1 MKFHFSLKTIIPLFV
16 LTGLIF
22 AGLLYVTESTYA
34 HLANPIL
41 FVTLI
46 VGAAPLFYDIS
57 RSILHKQFGVDLI
70 ALAAIAGSLIFG
82 QYVAGTVI
90 LLMLSGGEA
99 LEGFALRRARKELT
113 SLINNAPTT
122 AHRKEGDR
130 VVDISAAD
138 VQVGDTILVKP
149 GEVIPVDGRVTSG
162 TSMVDESALT
172 GEPIPVQKSVF
183 SEVMSGSVSED
194 GVLEIEALRPSTDSK
209 YERIIRLVKEAEE
222 NKAPFVRLAD
232 RYSVWFTSIAFILAF
247 ASWVVTR
254 DPVRAL
260 AVLVVATPC
269 PLILATPIAFAS
281 GISRAAKRGI
291 IVKNGGV
298 LEQLGEARTL
308 AFDKTGTLTLGIPSV
323 LEIRTFG
330 SKQEDDILRIAA
342 SLDQLSTHTL
352 AKSITQEAIKRKLT
366 WEYPTAF
373 EETFGKGVSGT
384 VHHHT
389 YHFGSMSFLKKHGID
404 VSHALQKEHDE
415 LQDDGKM
422 IVYLADSQHVLG
434 AITFADHVRP
444 QVRELFRGIERLNID
459 NVVMLTGD
467 RKEPALRAAAE
478 IGIPEASVRAELLPE
493 EKTRKQKS

>member
-222 NKAPFVRLAD
+222 NKVRW
-232 RYSVWFTSIAFILAF
+232 R
-247 ASWVVTR
+247 
-254 DPVRAL
+254 
-260 AVLVVATPC
+260 VAC
-269 PLILATPIAFAS
+269 S
-281 GISRAAKRGI
+281 QG
-291 IVKNGGV
+291 
-298 LEQLGEARTL
+298 EQIQVERHKACCN
-308 AFDKTGTLTLGIPSV
+308 P
-323 LEIRTFG
+323 
-330 SKQEDDILRIAA
+330 
-342 SLDQLSTHTL
+342 
-352 AKSITQEAIKRKLT
+352 
-366 WEYPTAF
+366 
-373 EETFGKGVSGT
+373 
-384 VHHHT
+384 HHCSA
-389 YHFGSMSFLKKHGID
+389 G
-404 VSHALQKEHDE
+404 
-415 LQDDGKM
+415 QDDRQG
-422 IVYLADSQHVLG
+422 
-434 AITFADHVRP
+434 P
-444 QVRELFRGIERLNID
+444 QRHRSVAYAPSAQSGER
-459 NVVMLTGD
+459 
-467 RKEPALRAAAE
+467 RKALY
-478 IGIPEASVRAELLPE
+478 
-493 EKTRKQKS
+493 